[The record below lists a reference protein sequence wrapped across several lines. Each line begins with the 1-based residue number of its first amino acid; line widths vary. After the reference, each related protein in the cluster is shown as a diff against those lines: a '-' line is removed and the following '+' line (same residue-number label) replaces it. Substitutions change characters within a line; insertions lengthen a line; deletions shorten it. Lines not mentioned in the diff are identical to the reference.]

1 MAQKYNHCWRD
12 RNSPIFKLQNYF
24 VFAASPSPTSSSSS
38 NSSHSNYLYLFAVEV
53 VVVVVVVDADD
64 DDDVVGVGVGL
75 MAAPSCLSF
84 ASAFCRSRAKVF
96 SSIQL

>member
-12 RNSPIFKLQNYF
+12 RNSPTFKLQNYF

-38 NSSHSNYLYLFAVEV
+38 NSSHSNYLYLVVV
-53 VVVVVVVDADD
+53 VVVVVVVDAAD
-64 DDDVVGVGVGL
+64 DDDVVDVGVGL
-75 MAAPSCLSF
+75 MAAPSCFSF